1 MGNFLW
7 KYFLH
12 KRYLTNMFLHIQ
24 VAPALC
30 PLACPY
36 EAFPK
41 REEVGWLLLNWSQC
55 SNQKYFLLKKYDLS
69 SLN

>member
-1 MGNFLW
+1 MGNILW
-7 KYFLH
+7 KYFLN

-36 EAFPK
+36 EGFPK
-41 REEVGWLLLNWSQC
+41 REEGGWLLLNWSQC
-55 SNQKYFLLKKYDLS
+55 SN
-69 SLN
+69 

>member
-41 REEVGWLLLNWSQC
+41 REEGGGGVVAKLATG
-55 SNQKYFLLKKYDLS
+55 LKSKIFFIKEI
-69 SLN
+69 